1 MSRDEAFCVFESLTA
16 KQLATLELATKHFT
30 SKQIA
35 RQLGVAPVT
44 IDKRM
49 ESVRARLGS
58 ISRPELLSLY
68 DQWRNIHD
76 KAIDDT
82 IILGQSLAND
92 ATGDAQ
98 SAQTVLAFED
108 SLTFDERTS
117 WDPGQAWSRPGLK
130 PSDLGVVGK
139 LLAIIAGALAMVMVA
154 VLCVAFAD
162 AFMSIMTR

>member
-1 MSRDEAFCVFESLTA
+1 MSRDDAFCVFDSLTS
-16 KQLATLELATKHFT
+16 KQLVTLELAAKHLT

-44 IDKRM
+44 IDKRI

-58 ISRPELLSLY
+58 IARTELLSLY

-76 KAIDDT
+76 QTIDDP
-82 IILGQSLAND
+82 IILGQSPAISTD
-92 ATGDAQ
+92 AVAQ
-98 SAQTVLAFED
+98 PTETVLTFED

-117 WDPGQAWSRPGLK
+117 WDPGPGWSRPGLK